1 MSNTIAGLLGGV
13 VGALISAL
21 SMFLGPLAHQ
31 RQAARHDRDRAGR
44 EEIRIQLQRVARVR
58 TAMRDWH
65 DFLNNV
71 LADLEAGRSVD
82 AERFSSESKAMKK
95 EARAASDELLGGG
108 LWIGSQQFGAF
119 DQVTGVLRTLTSG
132 ITDRDGRTLR
142 ADELPRD
149 RWHGW
154 RESLFSSRAEL
165 NERLLAYV
173 DRLQGTP
180 VDVIDTGGPVRRPG
194 A

>member
-13 VGALISAL
+13 IGALISAL
-21 SMFLGPLAHQ
+21 AMFLGPLAHQ
-31 RQAARHDRDRAGR
+31 RQAARHERDRAGR
-44 EEIRIQLQRVARVR
+44 EEIRIQLQRIARVR

-82 AERFSSESKAMKK
+82 PERFVSESRALKK

-108 LWIGSQQFGAF
+108 LWVGSQQFGAF
-119 DQVTGVLRTLTSG
+119 DQVTGVLHTLAGG
-132 ITDRDGRTLR
+132 IVGRDGRTLR
-142 ADELPRD
+142 ADEMPRD
-149 RWHGW
+149 RVRRW
-154 RESLFSSRAEL
+154 REDLYGSRAEL

-180 VDVIDTGGPVRRPG
+180 VDMIDTGGPVRRSG
-194 A
+194 V